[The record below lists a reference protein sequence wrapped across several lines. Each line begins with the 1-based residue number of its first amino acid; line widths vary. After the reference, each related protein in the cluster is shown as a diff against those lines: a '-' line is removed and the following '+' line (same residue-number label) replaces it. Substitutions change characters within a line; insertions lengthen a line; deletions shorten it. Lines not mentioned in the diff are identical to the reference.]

1 MRIQG
6 ILLSYNILIELY
18 AMINE
23 FTFYSLFTYRSYRY
37 RKLEYTKELQ
47 DYPIY
52 SEDILLFLF

>member
-23 FTFYSLFTYRSYRY
+23 FTFYSLFTYRY

>member
-1 MRIQG
+1 MNLHF
-6 ILLSYNILIELY
+6 ILYLL
-18 AMINE
+18 
-23 FTFYSLFTYRSYRY
+23 TGYRS